1 MLLFVLYPSLIMIC
15 FHTGW
20 KSLQGTEIGA
30 LIFIVVGSTFISYVL
45 IVIGQKN
52 LRPTVA
58 GMYNYVQPLVASIV
72 AVCWGMDTFNFVKI
86 ISVAL
91 IFGGVY
97 FVTGSRSKAEM
108 EAVAADKN

>member
-1 MLLFVLYPSLIMIC
+1 M
-15 FHTGW
+15 
-20 KSLQGTEIGA
+20 QRTEIGA

-97 FVTGSRSKAEM
+97 LVTGSRSKAEM
-108 EAVAADKN
+108 ETVTADKN